1 MPKEIPKDKK
11 LIRVPSRLVA
21 ELTRASNTEEK
32 SFYDFTTESLEQ
44 AVRAH
49 EMGRP
54 LREIVD
60 FYELMEM
67 QRASGAVITPKDVL
81 DYLISKLYPKE
92 KKALQQKWYESG
104 RWYGKYLDARLR
116 GRDAVEVFGRI
127 LSASRWDLNEVS
139 VERKGET
146 ATFRCVSF
154 TLPLEGTE
162 LLVRFLEG
170 VMHSLG
176 YETKKL
182 DFMRG
187 MVTMEFARA

>member
-1 MPKEIPKDKK
+1 MSKGIPKDKK

-21 ELTRASNTEEK
+21 ELTRASNLEEK
-32 SFYDFTTESLEQ
+32 AFYDFTTESLEQ

-49 EMGRP
+49 NRGIS
-54 LREIVD
+54 LKEIVD
-60 FYELMEM
+60 FYELMEI

-92 KKALQQKWYESG
+92 KAALQKKWYESG
-104 RWYGKYLDARLR
+104 RWYGKYLDTKLR
-116 GRDAVEVFGRI
+116 GRGAVEVFGRI
-127 LSASRWDLNEVS
+127 LSASKWDLNEVN
-139 VERKGET
+139 VEREGET
-146 ATFRCVSF
+146 VMLRCVSF
-154 TLPLEGTE
+154 TLPLERTE

-182 DFMRG
+182 DSTRG
-187 MVTMEFARA
+187 IITMEFAPA

>member
-1 MPKEIPKDKK
+1 MSKGIPKDKK

-21 ELTRASNTEEK
+21 KLTRASNLEEK
-32 SFYDFTTESLEQ
+32 AFYDFTTESLEQ

-49 EMGRP
+49 NMGIS
-54 LREIVD
+54 LKEIVD
-60 FYELMEM
+60 FYELMEI

-92 KKALQQKWYESG
+92 KAALQKKWYESG
-104 RWYGKYLDARLR
+104 RWYGKYLDTKLR

-127 LSASRWDLNEVS
+127 LSASKWDLNEVN
-139 VERKGET
+139 VEREGET
-146 ATFRCVSF
+146 VMLRCVSF
-154 TLPLEGTE
+154 TLPLERTE

-182 DFMRG
+182 DSTRG
-187 MVTMEFARA
+187 IITMEFTPA

>member
-1 MPKEIPKDKK
+1 MSKGIPKDKK

-21 ELTRASNTEEK
+21 KLTRASNLEEK
-32 SFYDFTTESLEQ
+32 AFYDFTTESLEQ

-49 EMGRP
+49 NMGIS
-54 LREIVD
+54 LKEIVD
-60 FYELMEM
+60 FYELMEI

-92 KKALQQKWYESG
+92 KAALQKKWYESG
-104 RWYGKYLDARLR
+104 RWYGKYLDTKLR
-116 GRDAVEVFGRI
+116 GRGAVEVFGRI
-127 LSASRWDLNEVS
+127 LSASKWDLNEVN
-139 VERKGET
+139 VEREEENVML
-146 ATFRCVSF
+146 RCVSF
-154 TLPLEGTE
+154 TLPLERTE

-182 DFMRG
+182 DSTRG
-187 MVTMEFARA
+187 IITMEFAPA